1 MIIDNFKFVND
12 HRHMSADGFADLLGN
27 ALSDFLKTTE
37 FNESRAAS
45 LMKIGRATL
54 NTYTSGVNGER
65 RRPPAELLAKA
76 CVHLGFEFEYEGY
89 VIAARKKGKGRVIE
103 ESKQLHLEF
112 KRLIDLAQNGAIT
125 VGLRKPPGKIEL
137 SVSLKEV
144 G

>member
-1 MIIDNFKFVND
+1 MIIDD
-12 HRHMSADGFADLLGN
+12 MSSDVFADLLGS
-27 ALSDFLKTTE
+27 ALIDFFKTTD
-37 FNESRAAS
+37 FSESDAAS
-45 LMKIGRATL
+45 RMKMGRGTL

-76 CVHLGFEFEYEGY
+76 CVQLGFEFEYEGY
-89 VIAARKKGKGRVIE
+89 VIAARKKGKARVAQ
-103 ESKQLHLEF
+103 ESQQLHLEF